1 MYVFTI
7 ETYTYFH
14 TSASNIFVQRK
25 FYAQVL
31 LTSEC
36 KTRFYDNIHAHA
48 LIYWMILYRIYA
60 IIEIGLRY

>member
-1 MYVFTI
+1 MQKSKNIGSMLNECVYYRNI
-7 ETYTYFH
+7 YTYFH

-36 KTRFYDNIHAHA
+36 KTRFYDNILAHA
-48 LIYWMILYRIYA
+48 LIY
-60 IIEIGLRY
+60 